1 MKKSTKDI
9 LSNVSSNVY
18 NNSVKYRF
26 DKHKVYSEQYKK
38 GNIAVYDWVSELC
51 YFYLTKEKAL
61 TVEFQELIKQ
71 KKDELTK
78 LDKSD
83 YKDGLMNAFT
93 DIEDMFNGLDC
104 N

>member
-26 DKHKVYSEQYKK
+26 DKHKVYSEKYKK

-51 YFYLTKEKAL
+51 FYYLQKEKNL
-61 TVEFQELIKQ
+61 LNEFEMILKQ
-71 KKDELTK
+71 KKDELSNLDDNEFRDGIIDALKDVEDILDRK
-78 LDKSD
+78 LKS
-83 YKDGLMNAFT
+83 
-93 DIEDMFNGLDC
+93 
-104 N
+104 